1 MRKNR
6 FTRPYLAVLLAMCSV
21 WLMLASPAS
30 AAFDISA
37 FDGTTPLQGGEPAT
51 QAGSHPF
58 LASTSFSFSTY
69 FTPGGREWPT
79 GTLKDAVVD
88 LPAGLSANSAAYPT
102 CTDLKLVGASGG
114 EPDCPESSQ
123 VGVLILK
130 AGGGTAPFNQVG
142 GLYNMERP
150 GGATAVLGANIAGSL
165 IHLVAGIRTG
175 GDYGVRISSRNT
187 PQTVVV
193 EGATV
198 ILWGTPAAPAFDSQ
212 RRPTAGPSTAALRP
226 FLTLPT
232 SCLGPLRTDLH
243 VTTWE
248 GEADSSFFLS
258 HDDTTPVPNPIGT
271 TGCNTLGFSPALRA
285 HPTTSLADSP
295 SGLEA
300 DLHFPQDDFDDPDKM
315 VEAQLRDAVATLP
328 EGIAV
333 NPAAANGL
341 QGCSA
346 ADVGLTSA
354 PGATPIAYTEA
365 AAHCPDASKVGSVEI
380 GTPLLDHQ
388 VRGDVYLATPFDNP
402 FGSLLAFYVAVDD
415 GESGIVVKLAGGV
428 EADPASGRLTA
439 TFTESPQLPF
449 EDLRLDFFGG
459 PGGLLRTPATCGTY
473 STASSLTPWS
483 APDSGPPATPSDT
496 YSIEQAPTG
505 GVCPRSPA
513 EQPHVPSFDAGAISP
528 VAGADSPFVADLRRE
543 DGSQQFSSL
552 ALTPPRGLVAKLAGV
567 STCAD
572 SALATARARTGRE
585 EERAPSCPAAS
596 RVGSVAVG
604 AGAGFTPFYLGG
616 SLYLASPY
624 KGAPLSLAIVVPA
637 LAGPFDLGT
646 IVVRAAIQVD
656 PRSAQITVESDP
668 IPSILQGIPLDVRSL
683 QLRLDRPGFTLNPTS
698 CEPTAVSGQLLSTLG
713 QGAPLRSRFQL
724 GECGRLGF
732 APKLRLSLRGRTGRN
747 AHPALTAVLTPRP
760 DDANVAGISVSLPP
774 SMLLAQEHIRGVCT
788 RARFAA
794 RACPPDS
801 VYGSAEAR
809 TPLLDQ
815 PLSGDVYLR
824 SSDNRLPDLAVML
837 RGPDS
842 QPIELELSGRIDS
855 AQGGIRIA
863 FAAAPDAPVSRLVL
877 RMRGGRDGLLVNA
890 RGICLARPRARV
902 RLRAQN
908 GKRATR
914 SPRLRT
920 SCR

>member
-1 MRKNR
+1 
-6 FTRPYLAVLLAMCSV
+6 
-21 WLMLASPAS
+21 MLASPAS
-30 AAFDISA
+30 AAFSISG
-37 FDGTTPLQGGEPAT
+37 FDGTIPLQSGKPAT

-69 FTPGGREWPT
+69 TTPGGREWPS

-88 LPAGLSANSAAYPT
+88 LPAGLTANPEAYPT
-102 CTDLKLVGASGG
+102 CTDLELVGTGGGSG
-114 EPDCPESSQ
+114 CPESSQ
-123 VGVLILK
+123 VGVLVLRS
-130 AGGGTAPFNQVG
+130 GGSSAPFNQVG

-150 GGATAVLGANIAGSL
+150 EGTTAVLGANIASSL
-165 IHLVAGIRTG
+165 IHLIAGIRTG
-175 GDYGVRISSRNT
+175 GDHGVRISARNT

-193 EGATV
+193 EGVTV
-198 ILWGTPAAPAFDSQ
+198 TLWGTPASSSFDSQ
-212 RRPTAGPSTAALRP
+212 RKPTAGPSTATPRP

-248 GEADSSFFLS
+248 GEDDSSFFLS
-258 HDDTTPVPNPIGT
+258 HDDTTPIPNPIGT
-271 TGCNTLGFSPALRA
+271 TGCNTLGFSPTLRA
-285 HPTTSLADSP
+285 RPTTPLADSP
-295 SGLEA
+295 SGLEV
-300 DLHFPQDDFDDPDKM
+300 DLHLPQADFDDPDKT
-315 VEAQLRDAVATLP
+315 VEAQLRDAVVALP

-346 ADVGLTSA
+346 ADIGLTSA
-354 PGATPIAYTEA
+354 PGATPISYTEA
-365 AAHCPDASKVGSVEI
+365 EAHCPDASKVGSVAV

-388 VRGDVYLATPFDNP
+388 ARGDVYLATPFDNP

-415 GESGIVVKLAGGV
+415 RESGIVVKLAGRA

-449 EDLRLDFFGG
+449 EDLGLDFFGG
-459 PGGLLRTPATCGTY
+459 PGGLLRTPPTCGTY

-483 APDSGPPATPSDT
+483 APDSGPPATLSDT
-496 YSIEQAPTG
+496 YAVERGATG
-505 GVCPRSPA
+505 GACPRSLA
-513 EQPHVPSFDAGAISP
+513 EQPNAPAFDAGAISP
-528 VAGADSPFVADLRRE
+528 VAGARSPFIVDLRRE

-552 ALTPPRGLVAKLAGV
+552 TLTPPQGLVARLAGV
-567 STCAD
+567 LTCPDA
-572 SALATARARTGRE
+572 ALAAAAARTGRE
-585 EERAPSCPAAS
+585 EEVAPSCSSTS
-596 RVGSVAVG
+596 RVGTVAVG
-604 AGAGFTPFYLGG
+604 SGSGSTPYYVSG
-616 SLYLASPY
+616 SAYLASPY

-646 IVVRAAIQVD
+646 IVVRAALHVD
-656 PRSAQITVESDP
+656 PRTAQISVELDP

-698 CEPTAVSGQLLSTLG
+698 CEPMAVGGQLLSTLG
-713 QGAPLRSRFQL
+713 QAAPLRSRFQL

-732 APKLRLSLRGRTGRN
+732 EPKLRLSLQGRTGRN

-760 DDANVAGISVSLPP
+760 GDANVAGISVSLPP

-788 RARFAA
+788 RTRFAA

-824 SSDNRLPDLAVML
+824 SSDNRLPDLAVVL

-842 QPIELELSGRIDS
+842 QPIELDLAGRINS
-855 AQGGIRIA
+855 AKGGIQIA
-863 FAAAPDAPVSRLVL
+863 FGTTPDAPISRLVL

-890 RGICLARPRARV
+890 RGICVVRPHASV